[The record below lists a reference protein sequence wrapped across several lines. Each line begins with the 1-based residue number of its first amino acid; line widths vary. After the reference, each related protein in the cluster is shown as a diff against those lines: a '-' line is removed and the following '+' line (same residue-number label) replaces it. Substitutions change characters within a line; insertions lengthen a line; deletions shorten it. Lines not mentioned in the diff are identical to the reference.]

1 MDLIK
6 SVKSKIT
13 KFDNK
18 FYVGAEKKVFGLAK
32 ISTSLSKKM
41 LLNIES
47 DIRKKIKT
55 KMF

>member
-18 FYVGAEKKVFGLAK
+18 FYVGREESFWP
-32 ISTSLSKKM
+32 SKNKYKFVQK
-41 LLNIES
+41 NAFKY
-47 DIRKKIKT
+47 RV
-55 KMF
+55 